1 MKNES
6 KAALITALLVVM
18 FVGAAVSDIVA
29 AILGGLVIVLVAAT
43 LVWFI
48 YQAVLM
54 LVKGL

>member
-1 MKNES
+1 MRDES

-18 FVGAAVSDIVA
+18 FVGVAVSDIVA
-29 AILGGLVIVLVAAT
+29 AILGGLVIVLVAAI